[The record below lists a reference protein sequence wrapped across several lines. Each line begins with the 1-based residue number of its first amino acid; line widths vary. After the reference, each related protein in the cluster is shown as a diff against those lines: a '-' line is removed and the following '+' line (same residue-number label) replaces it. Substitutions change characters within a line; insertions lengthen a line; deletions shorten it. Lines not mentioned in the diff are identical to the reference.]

1 MSIDMALPHIRV
13 ITTGGTIAGAGAHG
27 SDSGYASGVLSAHD
41 LLSSVPD
48 LARIAR
54 ISTESPF
61 SKDSADILA
70 SDWVTL
76 VSVVEQACHDDT
88 VDGIVITH
96 GTDTMEETAWLLQL
110 VLPVGKPVVITGA
123 MRAATSFSADGP
135 LNLFNAVAVAAHPRA
150 GMRGVLVV
158 MNDTVFSA
166 SSVSKQHTTAV
177 QAFASQHEGPVG
189 YVSMG
194 QLSWCSPP
202 AAPVLS
208 GTFCGVIH
216 PATTW
221 PAVIILY
228 LHAAM
233 GSDAVHQ
240 HFEARGLDGVVLAGL
255 GNGNIPSS
263 VFPSLVHAYDAGI
276 PVVRAS
282 RIGKGAVTPDYNTL
296 DSRFGTLCAAH
307 LAPVQARILLAL
319 AIVRHGRN
327 DAHIRA
333 VFNQLS

>member
-54 ISTESPF
+54 ISAESPF

-150 GMRGVLVV
+150 DQRGVLVV

-177 QAFASQHEGPVG
+177 QAFASQHDGPVG

-194 QLSWCSPP
+194 QLSWCSLR
-202 AAPVLS
+202 AAPALA
-208 GTFCGVIH
+208 GAFCGVVH
-216 PATTW
+216 STTLW
-221 PAVIILY
+221 PTVIILY

-233 GSDAVHQ
+233 AAETVHQ
-240 HFEARGLDGVVLAGL
+240 HFEAQGLDGVVLAGL

-263 VFPSLVHAYDAGI
+263 VFPSLIHAYDAGI

-282 RIGKGAVTPDYNTL
+282 RVAKGAISPDYNTL

-307 LAPVQARILLAL
+307 LTPVQARILLAL
-319 AIVRHGRN
+319 AILRHGRN
-327 DAHIRA
+327 HNCLSS